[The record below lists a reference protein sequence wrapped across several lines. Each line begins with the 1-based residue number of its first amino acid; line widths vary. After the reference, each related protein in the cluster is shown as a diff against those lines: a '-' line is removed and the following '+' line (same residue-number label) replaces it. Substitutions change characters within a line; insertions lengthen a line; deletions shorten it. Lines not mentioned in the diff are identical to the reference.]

1 MGVGIEVYNAD
12 GSLQFDLGNRL
23 FRTLTVQTAAGG
35 AGSVTIA
42 GASSQGTIRVESVL
56 TDSGDDAA
64 PPAVS
69 ISGDTVSWGAGAA
82 SRFNIMVM

>member
-12 GSLQFDLGNRL
+12 GSLQFDLGSRL
-23 FRTLTVQTAAGG
+23 FRTLTVQTAAGS
-35 AGSVTIA
+35 AGSVTIT

-56 TDSGDDAA
+56 TDTGDDAR

-69 ISGDTVSWGAGAA
+69 VSGDTVSWGAGGA